1 MYGGHHKMFMK
12 SNKNKPKGLQIIIV
26 GCGKVGMTLVEQ
38 LSQEG
43 HDITIIDKNANIVQS
58 MSSLH
63 DVMGIVGNGASYST
77 QMEAGIESTDL
88 IIAVT
93 DSDELNLLCCIIAKR
108 VGDCAA
114 IARVRTPD
122 YSKEAGYLREKLGLT
137 MIINPELEASAEAA
151 RILYLPTA
159 LEVNSFAHGQAEM
172 VKFKVTEGNK
182 LAGNTIALLG
192 TDITENIVICAVE
205 RNGEVYIP
213 SGNFQVEAGDVISFV
228 ASRMMA
234 RTFLN
239 NIGFK
244 TNQVKDTMIIG
255 GGNAAYYLAKQL
267 LHMGTSVKI
276 IESDRSRCEQLSILL
291 PKAIIINGDGSSE
304 ELLKEEGIQYAESFV
319 PLTGID
325 EENIMLTM
333 YAKNVSNAKVIT
345 KINRMAFRSVINR
358 LDLGSVIYPRYI
370 TSEAIIAY
378 VRAKK
383 DSMDSNIET
392 LYHMFDH
399 RVEAI
404 EFRVYEKSA
413 VTGIPLKNLSL
424 KEGLLI
430 SFINRNGKIIIPSG
444 HDSIEMGDTVM
455 IVTTHTGFNDI
466 QDILK

>member
-1 MYGGHHKMFMK
+1 MFMK

-43 HDITIIDKNANIVQS
+43 HDITIIDKNADIVQS

-424 KEGLLI
+424 KEDLLI

-444 HDSIEMGDTVM
+444 HDSIEIGDTVM